1 MRRFLAIAVLTGTAL
16 PLMAH
21 EGHEHVPPT
30 IRRQPA
36 PEEEDWVTSYYL
48 KPDPAGLLEKFKK
61 LATDG
66 SLENPSVHAPLIAF
80 ISQVMKANPKRIAG
94 WLDALEKLKL
104 GHEEL
109 GVFYNAAW
117 FSNTKEARDYFRK
130 KGITAFDD
138 APPDILK
145 LEPKD
150 PGVIDMWWG
159 YFFAT
164 GSKAPIRRIVDALE
178 LTRPGEGS
186 DRLQV
191 ATHGAVRWS
200 LASNC
205 RQHPR
210 VMEYC
215 KEILSKLPEAQRATL
230 EKVLAEAE
238 ARPAR

>member
-21 EGHEHVPPT
+21 EGHEHVPPML
-30 IRRQPA
+30 RRQPG

-48 KPDPAGLLEKFKK
+48 RPDPAGLLEKFRK

-66 SLENPSVHAPLIAF
+66 TLEKPSVHAPLIAF
-80 ISQVMKANPKRIAG
+80 ISQVMKANPNQIAG
-94 WLDALEKLKL
+94 WLDALGRLNL
-104 GHEEL
+104 GHEEM

-117 FSNTKEARDYFRK
+117 FSNTREARDYFRK
-130 KGITAFDD
+130 KGITAFHD
-138 APPDILK
+138 APPDILT

-164 GSKAPIRRIVDALE
+164 GSKEPIRRIVAALE
-178 LTRPGEGS
+178 LLLPREGS

-205 RQHPR
+205 RHHPT
-210 VMEYC
+210 VLKYC
-215 KEILSKLPEAQRATL
+215 QEILNESGLSEVQRVEL
-230 EKVLAEAE
+230 EKVLAEA
-238 ARPAR
+238 AKK